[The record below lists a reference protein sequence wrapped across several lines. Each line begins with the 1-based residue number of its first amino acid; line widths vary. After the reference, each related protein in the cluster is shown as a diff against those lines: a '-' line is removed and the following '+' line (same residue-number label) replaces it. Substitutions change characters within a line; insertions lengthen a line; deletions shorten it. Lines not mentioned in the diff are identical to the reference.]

1 MKKLISALLVVAMM
15 LALAACGSSTP
26 AQTEAAPAAQ
36 PAGETQAAATEAEI
50 KPVTLTIYSPGN

>member
-50 KPVTLTIYSPGN
+50 KPVTLTI

>member
-15 LALAACGSSTP
+15 LALAACGGSTP

-36 PAGETQAAATEAEI
+36 PWRFF
-50 KPVTLTIYSPGN
+50 P